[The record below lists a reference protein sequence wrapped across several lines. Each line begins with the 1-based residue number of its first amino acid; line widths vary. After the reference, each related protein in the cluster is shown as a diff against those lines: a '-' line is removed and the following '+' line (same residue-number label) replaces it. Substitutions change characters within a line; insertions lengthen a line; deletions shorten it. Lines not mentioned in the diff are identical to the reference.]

1 MLNLL
6 PLVVQNVL
14 RNRRR
19 SLLTLGSVAVSLT
32 IVGVMV
38 ALYLGFFLPQ
48 QSSPSEAR
56 RLIVR
61 HKVSLTQSLP
71 IAYRQRI
78 AQVPGVEGVSAWQWF
93 GGIYKDN
100 RDPRNFFAQ
109 FGVEPEQIFV
119 VRPDLT
125 LPDDQRQAFIRQ
137 RTGAVVTRALAERM
151 NWQVG
156 QRVALTSEIFN
167 LTLEFDLVGIM
178 DAPNTERFM
187 LFNREYL
194 SESFARGESAGQAA
208 RDVVGTFLIIIDRPE
223 RAEQVAQTIDAMF
236 ANSPSP
242 TKTETEQ
249 QFSVAFVNF
258 LGNVRLY
265 LMVICAAVTFTIL
278 LVSANTVAMSVRE
291 RTRELAILRT
301 LGYTP
306 GEILRLVIG
315 ESVLLALIG
324 GVLGAGLSFLI
335 IGSVREF
342 GGFFEAITPR
352 WEQLL
357 VVLGV
362 ALVVG
367 VVAAL
372 VPAVSAARRNIVES
386 LRFTG

>member
-1 MLNLL
+1 MFKLL
-6 PLVVQNVL
+6 PLILHNVV

-19 SLLTLGSVAVSLT
+19 SLLTLGSTAVSLG
-32 IVGVMV
+32 ILGVMA
-38 ALYLGFFLPQ
+38 ALYLGFFLPE

-61 HKVSLTQSLP
+61 HKVSLTQALP

-78 AQVPGVEGVSAWQWF
+78 AEVPGVEGISGWQWF

-109 FGVEPEQIFV
+109 FGVEPAQILL

-125 LPDDQRQAFIRQ
+125 LPEDQREAFVRK
-137 RTGAVVTRALAERM
+137 RTAAVVTRALADRMSWRIGERIP
-151 NWQVG
+151 
-156 QRVALTSEIFN
+156 LTSDIFN

-178 DAPNTERFM
+178 DAPNEDRFL

-194 SESFARGESAGQAA
+194 RESLSGGNADAS
-208 RDVVGTFLIIIDRPE
+208 RDQVGTFLIIIDRPE
-223 RAEQVAQTIDAMF
+223 RAERVAADIDGMF
-236 ANSPSP
+236 ANSPFP

-249 QFSVAFVNF
+249 QFGVAFINF
-258 LGNVRLY
+258 LGNVKLY
-265 LMVICAAVTFTIL
+265 LMVICGAVTFTIL

-306 GEILRLVIG
+306 AEILRVVIG
-315 ESVLLALIG
+315 ESVLISLVG
-324 GVLGAGLSFLI
+324 GLVGAGISMVI
-335 IGSVREF
+335 VGAVSSF
-342 GGFFEAITPR
+342 GGFFEAIQPR
-352 WEQLL
+352 WEQLAA
-357 VVLGV
+357 VVVV
-362 ALVVG
+362 AVVVG
-367 VVAAL
+367 LLSAV
-372 VPAVSAARRNIVES
+372 VPAVAAAKRNIVES

>member
-1 MLNLL
+1 MFRLL
-6 PLVVQNVL
+6 PLIVHNVV

-19 SLLTLGSVAVSLT
+19 SLLTLGSVAVSLA

-38 ALYLGFFLPQ
+38 ALYLGFFMPE

-78 AQVPGVEGVSAWQWF
+78 AQVPGVEGISAWQWF
-93 GGIYKDN
+93 GGIYRDN

-109 FGVEPEQIFV
+109 FGVEPEQILV

-125 LPDDQRQAFIRQ
+125 LPEDQRQAFIRQ
-137 RTGAVVTRALAERM
+137 RTAAVVTRALAERM

-156 QRVALTSEIFN
+156 QRISLTSEIFN

-178 DAPNTERFM
+178 DAPNTDRFM

-194 SESFARGESAGQAA
+194 AESFASSARNGGV
-208 RDVVGTFLIIIDRPE
+208 RDLVGTFLIIIDRPE
-223 RAEQVAQTIDAMF
+223 RAEQVAAAIDGMF
-236 ANSPSP
+236 ANSPFP

-278 LVSANTVAMSVRE
+278 LVSANTMAMSVRE

-315 ESVLLALIG
+315 ESVLLAVAGGLLGGLISFS
-324 GVLGAGLSFLI
+324 VIGA
-335 IGSVREF
+335 VRSF

-352 WEQLL
+352 WEQWLAVLL
-357 VVLGV
+357 VAV
-362 ALVVG
+362 VVG
-367 VVAAL
+367 VVSAL
-372 VPAVSAARRNIVES
+372 VPAVSASRRNIVES